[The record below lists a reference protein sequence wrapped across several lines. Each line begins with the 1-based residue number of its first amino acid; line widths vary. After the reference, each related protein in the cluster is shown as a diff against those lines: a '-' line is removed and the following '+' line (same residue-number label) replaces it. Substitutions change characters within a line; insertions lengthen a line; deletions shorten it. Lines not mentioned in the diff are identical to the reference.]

1 MGGRLL
7 DAIGALR
14 TITGTNVRHTLLF
27 GLVAATIEILIHI
40 APIMQFLQIYP
51 PVLYVGGFVVGV
63 ELRALVLLAA
73 IVVADR
79 AVDRGATP
87 RRIYPIAAFAG
98 CVAGAA
104 LGFAFDWAW
113 RHAIVGDIVPMSR
126 AYTRSAL
133 FGFLYFQ
140 VQWLLFGGT
149 AVLLYAARRIAR
161 RAEGHL
167 RAAELERVRQSKR
180 ALESRLQAMQARVEP
195 RFLFDT
201 LAQVERLYRSDAER
215 ASRLMSE
222 LIAYLR
228 TAMPLMRGT
237 TSTVAREVALVRNYL
252 DIARHRLDNRL
263 RVDID
268 LAAQAADARM
278 PPMMLLPLVDHAI
291 DHGAGRPGEGSAIG
305 IRVSVDNGQVRVA
318 VVDSDGGFASGDDGD
333 AIGNIRERLS
343 TLFGSAGSLDL
354 RHKGAAGSE
363 AVLQIPYEPA
373 DAAGEAAPAP

>member
-1 MGGRLL
+1 MGSRLL

-14 TITGTNVRHTLLF
+14 TITWTNVRHTLLF

-40 APIMQFLQIYP
+40 APIMQFLQVYP
-51 PVLYVGGFVVGV
+51 PVLYVGGIVVGI

-73 IVVADR
+73 IVVANR

-87 RRIYPIAAFAG
+87 RRIYPIAALAG

-140 VQWLLFGGT
+140 AQWLLFGGT
-149 AVLLYAARRIAR
+149 AVLLYAGRRIAR
-161 RAEGHL
+161 RAETHL

-180 ALESRLQAMQARVEP
+180 ALEARLQAMQARVEP

-201 LAQVERLYRSDAER
+201 LAQAERLYRSDAER

-228 TAMPLMRGT
+228 TAMPLMREQHLNRG
-237 TSTVAREVALVRNYL
+237 ARSRSRSQLS
-252 DIARHRLDNRL
+252 RHRQTPPGQP
-263 RVDID
+263 
-268 LAAQAADARM
+268 AACRHRPCPSRRADARM

-291 DHGAGRPGEGSAIG
+291 DHGAGRHGEGSAIG
-305 IRVSVDNGQVRVA
+305 IRVSVDMGR
-318 VVDSDGGFASGDDGD
+318 FASPWPTVKGLRKRRRRRCDRQHPRAAVD
-333 AIGNIRERLS
+333 AVRER
-343 TLFGSAGSLDL
+343 
-354 RHKGAAGSE
+354 RK
-363 AVLQIPYEPA
+363 P
-373 DAAGEAAPAP
+373 